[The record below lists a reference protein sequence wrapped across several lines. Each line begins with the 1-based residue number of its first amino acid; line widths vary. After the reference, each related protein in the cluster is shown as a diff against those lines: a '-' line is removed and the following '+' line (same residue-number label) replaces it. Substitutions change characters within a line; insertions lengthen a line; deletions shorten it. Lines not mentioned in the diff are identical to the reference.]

1 MVIKKN
7 ICDKLSDKEI
17 IEKSLED
24 LNYFACL
31 YNRYELKLLRYIKK
45 ISMADPEESSDILQD
60 AFIKMWKNL
69 NSYDDNLKLSSWLY
83 RIVHNETISF
93 CRKKRSFGKNNKL
106 DMEDIHLDDL
116 PDDSEMEI
124 NPETRFFL
132 THEVL
137 DKLALKY
144 REILVLKFMEKMS
157 YEEISDVLK
166 IPEGTVATRI
176 NRAKRMFKMIA
187 DKEQISFIG

>member
-1 MVIKKN
+1 MVVKKG
-7 ICDKLSDKEI
+7 ICEELSDKEI
-17 IEKSLED
+17 IQKSLEELD
-24 LNYFACL
+24 YFACL
-31 YNRYELKLLRYIKK
+31 YDRYESKLLRYIKK
-45 ISMADPEESSDILQD
+45 ISMADHEEASDILQD

-106 DMEDIHLDDL
+106 NPEDIRLDDL
-116 PDDSEMEI
+116 PDDSDMEI
-124 NPETRFFL
+124 NPEMRFFL
-132 THEVL
+132 THEIL
-137 DKLALKY
+137 NKLALKY
-144 REILVLKFMEKMS
+144 REILVLKFMEEMS

-176 NRAKRMFKMIA
+176 NRAKKMFKTVA
-187 DKEQISFIG
+187 DTEQITFIG

>member
-1 MVIKKN
+1 MVVKKD
-7 ICDKLSDKEI
+7 ICIKLSDKEI

-31 YNRYELKLLRYIKK
+31 YDRYEPKLLRYIKK

-69 NSYDDNLKLSSWLY
+69 NSYDDGLKLSSWLY

-106 DMEDIHLDDL
+106 ELEDIRLDDL
-116 PDDSEMEI
+116 TDDIDTEI

-144 REILVLKFMEKMS
+144 REVLILKFMEKMS

-176 NRAKRMFKMIA
+176 NRAKRMFKTIA

>member
-1 MVIKKN
+1 MVVKKD
-7 ICDKLSDKEI
+7 ICIKLSDKDVI
-17 IEKSLED
+17 KKSLED

-31 YNRYELKLLRYIKK
+31 YDRYEAKLLRYINK
-45 ISMADPEESSDILQD
+45 ISMADQQEAGDILQD

-69 NSYDDNLKLSSWLY
+69 NSYDDSLKLSSWLY

-106 DMEDIHLDDL
+106 EIEDIRLDDL
-116 PDDSEMEI
+116 ADDFDTEI

-137 DKLALKY
+137 DKLAFKY

-176 NRAKRMFKMIA
+176 NRAKKMFKTIA